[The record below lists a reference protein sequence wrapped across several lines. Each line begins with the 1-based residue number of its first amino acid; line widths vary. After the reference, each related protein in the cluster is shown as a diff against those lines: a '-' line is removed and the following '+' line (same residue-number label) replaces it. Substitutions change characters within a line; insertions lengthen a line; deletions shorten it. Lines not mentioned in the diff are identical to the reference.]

1 MASKKG
7 KAAKK
12 AAAVGGAA
20 TAVRSS
26 PYVQR
31 LIEDEEL
38 RDSIQAAFE
47 AARDAYARMANGKGP
62 AKALMDDKKVHKDL
76 QEAAEN
82 LKEASDRIRG
92 KKQRK
97 GLSLGR
103 LLMLGLVGAILV
115 LVLSEDARKAVMD
128 KLFGAEEEFEY
139 TSTTTTPPPAPAPA
153 ETPPAGSAS
162 TS

>member
-7 KAAKK
+7 KAAKTAAK
-12 AAAVGGAA
+12 AGGAA

-31 LIEDEEL
+31 LIEDEDL
-38 RDSIQAAFE
+38 RDSIRDAFE

-62 AKALMDDKKVHKDL
+62 AKALMDDKKVQRDL
-76 QEAAEN
+76 KQAAEN
-82 LKEASDRIRG
+82 FREASERLRG

-97 GLSLGR
+97 GLTLGR
-103 LLMLGLVGAILV
+103 LLLLGLIGAIVV
-115 LVLSEDARKAVMD
+115 LVLSEDARKMLMD

-139 TSTTTTPPPAPAPA
+139 TSTTT
-153 ETPPAGSAS
+153 AS
-162 TS
+162 SPEAAATTNAS

>member
-1 MASKKG
+1 MATKKG
-7 KAAKK
+7 KAAKT
-12 AAAVGGAA
+12 AGAVGGAA

-82 LKEASDRIRG
+82 LKEASDRLRG

-103 LLMLGLVGAILV
+103 LLLLGLVGAIVV
-115 LVLSEDARKAVMD
+115 LVLSEDARKALMD

-139 TSTTTTPPPAPAPA
+139 TSTTASAPQSAAAPTTN
-153 ETPPAGSAS
+153 AS
-162 TS
+162 

>member
-1 MASKKG
+1 MSKKG
-7 KAAKK
+7 KAAG
-12 AAAVGGAA
+12 AAASVGGAA
-20 TAVRSS
+20 SAVRSS

-82 LKEASDRIRG
+82 LKEASDRLRG

-97 GLSLGR
+97 GMTFGR
-103 LLMLGLVGAILV
+103 LLLLGLVGAILV
-115 LVLSEDARKAVMD
+115 LVLSEEARKAVMD

-139 TSTTTTPPPAPAPA
+139 TSTTT
-153 ETPPAGSAS
+153 AS
-162 TS
+162 TSAPEAAPTTNAS

>member
-7 KAAKK
+7 KAAKT
-12 AAAVGGAA
+12 AGAVGGAA
-20 TAVRSS
+20 TAVKTS

-31 LIEDEEL
+31 LVEDEEL
-38 RDSIQAAFE
+38 RDAIRDAFE
-47 AARDAYARMANGKGP
+47 AARDAYARMSNGKGP

-76 QEAAEN
+76 QQAAEN

-97 GLSLGR
+97 GMTLGR
-103 LLMLGLVGAILV
+103 LLMFGLIGAILV
-115 LVLSEDARKAVMD
+115 LVLSEEARKAVMD

-139 TSTTTTPPPAPAPA
+139 TSTTTSSSSPQTAA
-153 ETPPAGSAS
+153 EPTTNAS
-162 TS
+162 

>member
-7 KAAKK
+7 KAAKTAAK
-12 AAAVGGAA
+12 AGGAA

-38 RDSIQAAFE
+38 RDSIREAFE

-62 AKALMDDKKVHKDL
+62 AKALMDDKKVQRDL
-76 QEAAEN
+76 KEAAEN
-82 LKEASDRIRG
+82 LREASDRIRG
-92 KKQRK
+92 KRQRK
-97 GLSLGR
+97 GLTFGR
-103 LLMLGLVGAILV
+103 LLLIALIGAIV
-115 LVLSEDARKAVMD
+115 AVVLSEDLRKTLMD

-139 TSTTTTPPPAPAPA
+139 TSTTTASAPETAATTNAP
-153 ETPPAGSAS
+153 
-162 TS
+162 